1 MAFAWVNI
9 HWLQLEFCWYRLQ
22 DAFFHQGIIKK
33 ERAIYSNNVHVKN
46 CFSQETE
53 NPAIVSAS
61 DFSQGSTIPINDVAL
76 NFPAGELV
84 A

>member
-1 MAFAWVNI
+1 MAFARIKGSLASVGV
-9 HWLQLEFCWYRLQ
+9 LLQ

-33 ERAIYSNNVHVKN
+33 KCAIYNNNVHVKN

-53 NPAIVSAS
+53 NPVIVSAF
-61 DFSQGSTIPINDVAL
+61 DFSGGSTVPMTDTAL
-76 NFPAGELV
+76 NFPAGDQV